1 MRMKA
6 ELQFLFFS
14 SAVCA
19 FVFSCRDLEFLGVN
33 LLEKFN
39 TSTRRSCTTSALLM
53 ASPPPPPPPPLPVS
67 ISWLDKP
74 PYIYKDKGP
83 KPEQEAGKLS
93 RKAREVANESEE
105 NQEKPRLESE
115 ENFKG
120 IFYEIVNKGLQIC
133 DVILPEGA
141 NYTTKAQDLQELDQS
156 IVKKKAD
163 IAMPVLGS
171 EDGKYGGYEY
181 VEILKSPGVVF
192 IVNKEQTRENSRNH
206 VARAMKETWPV
217 IVITLL
223 LTGFAG
229 LLVWGLVSIRHAKK
243 YVVEIS
249 FIYFAK

>member
-6 ELQFLFFS
+6 ELLVFVFS
-14 SAVCA
+14 LAVCA
-19 FVFSCRDLEFLGVN
+19 FVFSCPDPEYLGVN
-33 LLEKFN
+33 LLEKVN
-39 TSTRRSCTTSALLM
+39 ASTRRPCERGL
-53 ASPPPPPPPPLPVS
+53 SPPVS

-74 PYIYKDKGP
+74 PYIYEDKGP
-83 KPEQEAGKLS
+83 IPEQEAGKLS
-93 RKAREVANESEE
+93 RKAREVANESED
-105 NQEKPRLESE
+105 NQEKPRLKSE